1 MGFCVKNE
9 MVQKGQLLMEI
20 CDPVVKPQPLFAI
33 ADTLPLSLTT
43 KQLQILEVEIC
54 GQKIPFEMVRSIED
68 TISGKKLVLFQSL
81 KCMELTR
88 QHRGEGRCFSNDG
101 VLLDKF
107 IQIRW

>member
-1 MGFCVKNE
+1 

-43 KQLQILEVEIC
+43 KQLQIIEVEIC

-88 QHRGEGRCFSNDG
+88 QHRGEGRYFSNDG

-107 IQIRW
+107 IQI